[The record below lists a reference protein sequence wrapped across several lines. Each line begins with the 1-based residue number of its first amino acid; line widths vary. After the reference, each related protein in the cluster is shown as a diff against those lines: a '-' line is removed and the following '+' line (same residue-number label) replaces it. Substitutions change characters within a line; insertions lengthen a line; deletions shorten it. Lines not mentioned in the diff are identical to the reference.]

1 MIRGIRAKL
10 GSLAQNDAGVGT
22 VEFAFIVPI
31 ALLLLLMGFDT
42 ARYALTT
49 QRIEEIANTA
59 AEMLAQTAVNSAA
72 VLSNDGTV
80 SDADLQF
87 YGDSAIFIYPDAAA
101 VAQAQGVA
109 WSTQLVVNMTSI
121 NFVASPSGCTTSC
134 TYKAKVVWTTNNYRP
149 CGSAISAVADTT
161 PPSAST
167 LPTDVFGP
175 GSIIV
180 VDAKYTWKPTF
191 GAAYLPSF
199 AITRSAFMAPRNVS
213 IVEAASGDTLAS
225 NCSGVL

>member
-1 MIRGIRAKL
+1 MIRASWTRL
-10 GSLAQNDAGVGT
+10 GSFARNRAGVGA
-22 VEFAFIVPI
+22 VEFALILPV
-31 ALLLLLMGFDT
+31 ALLLMLMGFDT
-42 ARYALTT
+42 ARFVLST

-59 AEMLAQTAVNSAA
+59 AEMLAQTPVNSSAILA
-72 VLSNDGTV
+72 NDGTV
-80 SDADLQF
+80 SDGDLHF
-87 YGDSAIFIYPDAAA
+87 YWDSALFLYPDAAA
-101 VAQAQGVA
+101 AAQAQGVA

-121 NFVASPSGCTTSC
+121 TFVASPSGCTTGC

-149 CGSAISAVADTT
+149 CGSTISAVPDTT
-161 PPSAST
+161 APTPST

-180 VDAKYTWKPTF
+180 VDVRYTWQPTF

-199 AITRSAFMAPRNVS
+199 DIARSAYMSPRNVN

-225 NCSGVL
+225 NCPGIL